1 MPKTIAAIEPAPRA
15 EPVVDEG
22 FEREAGEAVA
32 NEDDTDRDLLDVVVV
47 AGEALDVVRGAG
59 IVVRRLA
66 DAVVCDVLD
75 VTTDAMMDA

>member
-22 FEREAGEAVA
+22 FEREGGEDVA

-47 AGEALDVVRGAG
+47 AGEVVDVVRGAG
-59 IVVRRLA
+59 MVVQRLA
-66 DAVVCDVLD
+66 DVVAGDVLD

>member
-15 EPVVDEG
+15 EPVVGEG
-22 FEREAGEAVA
+22 FEREGGEAVA
-32 NEDDTDRDLLDVVVV
+32 DEDDTDRDLLDVVVV
-47 AGEALDVVRGAG
+47 AGEVLDMVRGAG

-66 DAVVCDVLD
+66 DTVACDVLD